1 MRIRYGSEKEKRGGE
16 KDGER
21 KRQSRRG
28 GDIGGDLVQRRRSGD
43 RNEERKNG
51 VEGRGR
57 EREKL
62 KREPKV
68 EGKREGSK

>member
-28 GDIGGDLVQRRRSGD
+28 GDIGEDIVQRRREVVIEMRKEKMVLKEG
-43 RNEERKNG
+43 EER
-51 VEGRGR
+51 
-57 EREKL
+57 ERN
-62 KREPKV
+62 
-68 EGKREGSK
+68 

>member
-28 GDIGGDLVQRRRSGD
+28 GDIGEDIVQRRR
-43 RNEERKNG
+43 EVVIEMKEKM
-51 VEGRGR
+51 VLKEGE
-57 EREKL
+57 EREKN
-62 KREPKV
+62 
-68 EGKREGSK
+68 